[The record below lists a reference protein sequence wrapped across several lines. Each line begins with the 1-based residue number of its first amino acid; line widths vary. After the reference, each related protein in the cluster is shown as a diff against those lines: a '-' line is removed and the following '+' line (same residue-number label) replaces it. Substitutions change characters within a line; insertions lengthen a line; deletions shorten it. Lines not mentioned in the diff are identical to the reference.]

1 MRRPPCKTGT
11 ARYNKGDGP
20 ASAPRRKKKIQ
31 FTQSREL
38 RVRLWEKGGGL
49 CAPRRPQ
56 PQCLTNGEL
65 WQDEVAGR
73 PAVPFPHPT
82 AA

>member
-1 MRRPPCKTGT
+1 MV
-11 ARYNKGDGP
+11 
-20 ASAPRRKKKIQ
+20 
-31 FTQSREL
+31 L
-38 RVRLWEKGGGL
+38 RVRLWEKRRGQ

-73 PAVPFPHPT
+73 PAVQFPHPT